1 MSKRESTLT
10 KAEEEADKLWKKQYD
25 GDDADDKPSDT
36 SEQEGGADDEPTD
49 THDEPVDDT
58 DTQEPPVKVVSED
71 TWKQKFDTLL
81 GKYNAEVPRFAAE
94 VKQWKDNAIALADR
108 VTELETKLSSA
119 EVKAQVDSVDVDLT
133 ELEREYPDIGS
144 YIRKLNDAHRKE
156 IDELRKQVKSNL
168 DNSISEVKSDITVSK
183 QQAFDKQMA
192 DLGVP
197 NWRQIDQMPEFGEWL
212 NQPAGY
218 GRFTKLVLLQDA
230 ARALDATTVSKFFL
244 DFMKESTSSQ
254 EGSDNQ
260 SKFKNFIAP
269 PRNEQGGKP
278 KREGANK
285 LTREMYT
292 QFMRDSAKGK
302 FNPSKWGGKTEAQVE
317 AMFDTAI
324 AQGSLS

>member
-1 MSKRESTLT
+1 MK
-10 KAEEEADKLWKKQYD
+10 
-25 GDDADDKPSDT
+25 
-36 SEQEGGADDEPTD
+36 
-49 THDEPVDDT
+49 
-58 DTQEPPVKVVSED
+58 
-71 TWKQKFDTLL
+71 WKQKFDTLL

-108 VTELETKLSSA
+108 VSELETKLSSA
-119 EVKAQVDSVDVDLT
+119 EVQSKIDSVDVDLT
-133 ELEREYPDIGS
+133 QLESDYPDIGA
-144 YIRKLNDAHRKE
+144 YIRKLNEAHKAE
-156 IDELRKQVKSNL
+156 INELRKQLKSNF

-183 QQAFDKQMA
+183 QQAFDKQMES
-192 DLGVP
+192 LGVP

-212 NQPAGY
+212 NQPAEY

-230 ARALDATTVSKFFL
+230 ARALDAQAVSKFFL
-244 DFMKESTSSQ
+244 DFMKEYTSSQ

-260 SKFKNFIAP
+260 GKLKNFIAP

-302 FNPSKWGGKTEAQVE
+302 FNPTKWGGKTEAQVE
-317 AMFDTAI
+317 AMFDAAI
-324 AQGSLS
+324 AQGSLA